1 MSPRARVLR
10 WDAIPLE
17 KATEM
22 VARKT
27 IAGAEIALVQSYL
40 KKGTI
45 VPLHAHAGERLIY
58 VLQGALRAG
67 LGTDDERTVREGEVL
82 VFPVP
87 STYATPIPVII
98 TNDIPVQTT
107 LPRPENW
114 QVWWSLFFD
123 TEPPDF

>member
-67 LGTDDERTVREGEVL
+67 LGTDDELTVREGEVL
-82 VFPVP
+82 VIAANTSHQFEAIDDVFVLTASGSGP
-87 STYATPIPVII
+87 AFRR
-98 TNDIPVQTT
+98 D
-107 LPRPENW
+107 
-114 QVWWSLFFD
+114 
-123 TEPPDF
+123 PPAL

>member
-10 WDAIPLE
+10 WEAIPLE

-58 VLQGALRAG
+58 VLQGALRAS
-67 LGTDDERTVREGEVL
+67 LGADNEFTVREGEVL
-82 VFPVP
+82 VI
-87 STYATPIPVII
+87 AANTPHQFEAIDDVFVL
-98 TNDIPVQTT
+98 TASGSGVAFRRD
-107 LPRPENW
+107 
-114 QVWWSLFFD
+114 
-123 TEPPDF
+123 PPAL